1 MVEAFSLDQARL
13 LERRAPCRQ
22 TRCNQA
28 GGGENQMTAKRDT
41 SALDLAAQIAAAV
54 EWEASPVG
62 QEEMAFWDALTEAAW
77 ADLPEW
83 TGPDLTEPAED
94 PVAET
99 VPAEP
104 PLPPGY

>member
-1 MVEAFSLDQARL
+1 MHHR
-13 LERRAPCRQ
+13 RYRAPHVPDPLRSTDQ
-22 TRCNQA
+22 IA
-28 GGGENQMTAKRDT
+28 D
-41 SALDLAAQIAAAV
+41 DIAAAV
-54 EWEASPVG
+54 EWEASSAG
-62 QEEMAFWDALTEAAW
+62 QEEADFWDALTEAAW